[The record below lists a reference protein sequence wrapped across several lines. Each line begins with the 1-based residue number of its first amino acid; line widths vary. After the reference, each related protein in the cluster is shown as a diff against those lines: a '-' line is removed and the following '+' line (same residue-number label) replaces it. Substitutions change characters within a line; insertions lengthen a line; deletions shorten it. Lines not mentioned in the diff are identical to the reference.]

1 MNTEIS
7 FRQFYDTNLRE
18 KAIAFNNK
26 KLGAIIAGFFCR
38 LYIVVFFIAIISM
51 IIGFLNMFPFHEFG
65 IPAIEYFF
73 KGFFLLVLSIIIIGH
88 ARNKIKED
96 LVPKYPGFFKIE
108 QSVTIVALVFWAIVL
123 IGGWFIGTN
132 FLGKEFGLTF
142 FAKWSGTIFTLV
154 FLMLPF
160 KLLEKVE
167 ANFSAK
173 YKSSLL
179 PEIVKYANS
188 TTEYITDKFVEQTV
202 FEASSLFPA
211 QNIWDY
217 KGSDYFAGKNDKTI
231 FEFSQ
236 LHVIQKEEKRSNGKS
251 ETSFTDLFKGILYKA
266 DFNKNFLGET
276 FVVPDISREFFGS
289 YLGEML
295 NKQTE
300 GLVRKETKLV
310 YMEDVEFEKL
320 FAVFSSDQQ
329 EARYILSPSL
339 MQQITALK
347 NKFSND
353 VYIAFRKGSL
363 FIGISNTADFFAPNL
378 FGNIDDYET
387 IEKHYLLIK
396 NLFDIAEE
404 LGLNTRIWTKE

>member
-1 MNTEIS
+1 MNREIS
-7 FRQFYDTNLRE
+7 FRQFYDTNLRQ
-18 KAIAFNNK
+18 KAIAFNRK

-38 LYIVVFFIAIISM
+38 LYIVIFFIAIISM
-51 IIGFLNMFPFHEFG
+51 ILGFLNMFPFDEFG

-73 KGFFLLVLSIIIIGH
+73 KGFFILVLSIIIIGH
-88 ARNKIKED
+88 ARKRIQED

-132 FLGKEFGLTF
+132 FLGSEFN
-142 FAKWSGTIFTLV
+142 FAFGVKWAGTILSMAI
-154 FLMLPF
+154 LMFPF

-167 ANFSAK
+167 ANFSTK
-173 YKSSLL
+173 YKNAML
-179 PEIVKYANS
+179 PEIVKYANPS
-188 TTEYITDKFVEQTV
+188 AEYIPDKFIEQTV
-202 FEASSLFPA
+202 FEESSLFPA
-211 QNIWDY
+211 QTIWDY
-217 KGSDYFAGKNDKTI
+217 KGSDFFNGKSSKTA

-236 LHVIQKEEKRSNGKS
+236 LHVIQREERRSNGKS
-251 ETSFTDLFKGILYKA
+251 ETSYTDLFKGIFYKA
-266 DFNKNFLGET
+266 DFNKNFSGET

-295 NKQTE
+295 NKKTE
-300 GLVRKETKLV
+300 GLMRKETKLV

-339 MQQITALK
+339 MQKITALK

-378 FGNIDDYET
+378 FGNIDDYQT

>member
-7 FRQFYDTNLRE
+7 FRQFYDTHLRE
-18 KAIAFNNK
+18 KAIAFNGK

-38 LYIVVFFIAIISM
+38 IFIVIFFIAIISL
-51 IIGFLNMFPFHEFG
+51 ILGFLNMFPFDEFG
-65 IPAIEYFF
+65 TPAIEYFF
-73 KGFFLLVLSIIIIGH
+73 KGFFLLVLSIIIIAH
-88 ARNKIKED
+88 ARTRIKED

-108 QSVTIVALVFWAIVL
+108 QSITIVALVFWAIVL
-123 IGGWFIGTN
+123 VSGWFIGTN

-142 FAKWSGTIFTLV
+142 FAKWGGTILTMA

-160 KLLEKVE
+160 KLLERVE
-167 ANFSAK
+167 NNFYSK
-173 YKSSLL
+173 YKSELL
-179 PEIVKYANS
+179 PEIVKYANTS
-188 TTEYITDKFVEQTV
+188 ANYIPDKFIEQGI
-202 FEASSLFPA
+202 FEESKLFPA
-211 QNIWDY
+211 QTIWDY
-217 KGSDYFAGKNDKTI
+217 KGSDFFKGQNDKTT

-236 LHVIQKEEKRSNGKS
+236 LHVIQKEVKRSNGKT
-251 ETSFTDLFKGILYKA
+251 ETSFTDLFRGIFYKA
-266 DFNKNFLGET
+266 DFNKNFSGET

-295 NKQTE
+295 NKKAE
-300 GLVRKETKLV
+300 GLVRQETKLV

-339 MQQITALK
+339 MQKITALK

-353 VYIAFRKGSL
+353 MYLAFRNGSL
-363 FIGISNTADFFAPNL
+363 YIGVAATKDFFAPNL

-404 LGLNTRIWTKE
+404 LGLNTRIWTKQ

>member
-7 FRQFYDTNLRE
+7 FRQFYDTHLRQ
-18 KAIAFNNK
+18 KAISFNRK

-38 LYIVVFFIAIISM
+38 LYIVIFFISITSLIL
-51 IIGFLNMFPFHEFG
+51 GFLNMFPFHEFG
-65 IPAIEYFF
+65 VPAIEYFF

-88 ARNKIKED
+88 ARTRIKED

-108 QSVTIVALVFWAIVL
+108 QSVTIVALLFWAIVL
-123 IGGWFIGTN
+123 VGAWFIGTN
-132 FLGKEFGLTF
+132 FLGKEFGFTF
-142 FAKWSGTIFTLV
+142 FAKWGGTILTMV

-167 ANFSAK
+167 ANFYSK
-173 YKSSLL
+173 YKNALL
-179 PEIVKYANS
+179 PEIVKYANPS
-188 TTEYITDKFVEQTV
+188 TEYITDKFIEQTV
-202 FEASSLFPA
+202 FEESSLFPA
-211 QNIWDY
+211 QTIWDY
-217 KGSDYFAGKNDKTI
+217 KGSDYFNGKSDKTA

-236 LHVIQKEEKRSNGKS
+236 LHVIQKEERRSNGKS
-251 ETSFTDLFKGILYKA
+251 ETSFTDLFKGVFYKA
-266 DFNKNFLGET
+266 DFNKNFSGET
-276 FVVPDISREFFGS
+276 FVVADISRELFGS

-295 NKQTE
+295 NKKTE
-300 GLVRKETKLV
+300 GLVRQETKLV
-310 YMEDVEFEKL
+310 YMEDMEFEKL
-320 FAVFSSDQQ
+320 FAVFSTDQQ
-329 EARYILSPSL
+329 QARYILSPSL
-339 MQQITALK
+339 MQKITALK

-353 VYIAFRKGSL
+353 VYIAFSKGSL
-363 FIGISNTADFFAPNL
+363 YIAVSGTYDFFAPNL